1 MFSFRCLAEVM
12 RNSTPETACFQI
24 VFGNSHEFSCAKS
37 LRNVY
42 CRENRITERV
52 WTVDKELII
61 RTGAE
66 TLQTE
71 IEGLEY
77 LKNNLDDAF
86 VELVRMSI
94 TILDKG
100 GKIVVCGI
108 GKSGH
113 VGKKIAA
120 TLASTGSP
128 SIFVHA
134 VEAMHGDLGMISE
147 GDLVLALS
155 YSGESDEL
163 VRVILPAKRLGVTV
177 ASFTGNL
184 QSSLAKLSDL
194 TVSMCIPREACPFNL
209 APTTS
214 STATLALGD
223 ALAMTLLRLRRFT
236 KEKYGRLHP
245 SGAIGRAVTMRV
257 SDVMRSGDRLARV
270 RPETTIKET
279 ILAMTH
285 AHGGSAVVTDNAGML
300 LGIFTDGDFR
310 RKADGDMAI
319 LSRKVGE
326 VMTPKPASIRSDA
339 LAIEVLKLVEKRKID
354 DIVVVDDAG
363 RAVGIVDIQDLPGL
377 KLM

>member
-1 MFSFRCLAEVM
+1 MD
-12 RNSTPETACFQI
+12 T
-24 VFGNSHEFSCAKS
+24 
-37 LRNVY
+37 
-42 CRENRITERV
+42 
-52 WTVDKELII
+52 ELILK
-61 RTGAE
+61 TGAE
-66 TLQTE
+66 ALQLE
-71 IEGLEY
+71 IDGLVY
-77 LKNNLDDAF
+77 LKDHLGKEFA
-86 VELVRMSI
+86 ELVRLCI
-94 TILDKG
+94 RILDNG

-134 VEAMHGDLGMISE
+134 VEAMHGDLGMLQE
-147 GDLVLALS
+147 HDLLLALS

-163 VRVILPAKRLGVTV
+163 VRVLVPAKRLGVTI
-177 ASFTGNL
+177 AAITGNPA
-184 QSSLAKLSDL
+184 SSLAKLADL
-194 TVSMCIPREACPFNL
+194 TAAQTVPREACPFNL

-223 ALAMTLLRLRRFT
+223 ALAMTLLKLRKFT

-257 SDVMRSGDRLARV
+257 SDVMRSGDRLALV
-270 RPETTIKET
+270 PPSATIKET
-279 ILAMTH
+279 ILAMTK
-285 AHGGSAVVTDNAGML
+285 AHGGSAVIIDENGAL

-310 RKADGDMAI
+310 RKAENDLEI

-326 VMTPKPASIRSDA
+326 VMTRNPASICADA
-339 LAIEVLKLVEKRKID
+339 LAVEVLKVVEARKID
-354 DIVVVDDAG
+354 DIIVLDDKG
-363 RAVGIVDIQDLPGL
+363 KVVGIVDIQDLPGL

>member
-1 MFSFRCLAEVM
+1 MD
-12 RNSTPETACFQI
+12 T
-24 VFGNSHEFSCAKS
+24 
-37 LRNVY
+37 
-42 CRENRITERV
+42 
-52 WTVDKELII
+52 ELILK
-61 RTGAE
+61 TGAE
-66 TLQTE
+66 ALQLE
-71 IEGLEY
+71 IDGLVY
-77 LKNNLDDAF
+77 LKDHLGKEFA
-86 VELVRMSI
+86 ELVRLCI
-94 TILDKG
+94 RILDNG

-134 VEAMHGDLGMISE
+134 VEAMHGDLGMLQE
-147 GDLVLALS
+147 HDLLLALS

-163 VRVILPAKRLGVTV
+163 VRVLVPAKRLGVTI
-177 ASFTGNL
+177 AAITGNPA
-184 QSSLAKLSDL
+184 SSLAKLADL
-194 TVSMCIPREACPFNL
+194 TVPQTVPREACPFNL

-223 ALAMTLLRLRRFT
+223 ALAMTLLKLRKFT

-257 SDVMRSGDRLARV
+257 SDVMRSGDRLALV
-270 RPETTIKET
+270 PPSATIKET
-279 ILAMTH
+279 ILSMTK
-285 AHGGSAVVTDNAGML
+285 AHGGSAVVVDENGGL

-310 RKADGDMAI
+310 RKAENDLEI

-326 VMTPKPASIRSDA
+326 VMTRNPASICADA
-339 LAIEVLKLVEKRKID
+339 LAVEVLKVVEARKID
-354 DIVVVDDAG
+354 DIIVLDDKG
-363 RAVGIVDIQDLPGL
+363 KVVGIVDIQDLPGL